1 MNRRDLLHKAF
12 LGGTTLVLAPS
23 ILASCSKEEDGGGT
37 GNNNNNNNTGG
48 NSVTIDLT
56 NPTYSALNTAGG
68 TKIVQNILVANTGN
82 NVFIALSSVCTHQG
96 CSVDYVHSA
105 SNVQCGCHGSVFSKT
120 GSVVTGPASTS
131 LQSYPISK
139 SGNILTITL

>member
-1 MNRRDLLHKAF
+1 MNRRDLIQKAF

-23 ILASCSKEEDGGGT
+23 ILASCSKEDNEGDS
-37 GNNNNNNNTGG
+37 NNNTNNNNTGG
-48 NSVTIDLT
+48 NTVTIDLT
-56 NPTYSALNTAGG
+56 NPTYSALNTVGG
-68 TKIVQNILVANTGN
+68 SKIVQNILVANTGN
-82 NVFIALSSVCTHQG
+82 NVFIALSSVCTHSG

-120 GSVVTGPASTS
+120 GSVVNGPAATS